1 MNRIKRTNI
10 FKIFE
15 HQRPQPKT
23 ELRYTNVFE
32 LLIAV
37 ILSAQATDISVNK
50 ITNVLFVKAKTPDDV
65 IKLGESKLMQIIKS
79 IGLYRSKARNIIRT
93 CEILS
98 SEYSNKVPENRE
110 LLERL
115 PGVGRKTAN
124 VVLNTY
130 FGWNTIAVD
139 THVFRVSN
147 RTGIATG
154 RKVEIVESKLDR
166 LIPDNYKKN
175 AHHWLILHGR
185 YICKARTPLCH
196 RCPISDLCE
205 FKQKNTTEANPS

>member
-98 SEYSNKVPENRE
+98 SEYNNKVPENRE

-196 RCPISDLCE
+196 RCPISVLCE

>member
-98 SEYSNKVPENRE
+98 SEYNNKVPENRE